1 MSDVY
6 LKAYHGGLG
15 DALQFSTLPEQFAKQ
30 QGRKTYILEDAP
42 FRNSGIY
49 DLVWDKNP
57 YVLGKKAGIW
67 NAGDIPEIP
76 YQQLVADGKGILT
89 NDAIPNHIAN
99 EELFHGLKPVNNY
112 PKVYYEPENHTHIK
126 DIFIVDFTSTSVND
140 NKEQVI
146 NYLNKIRNEY
156 PDRKFVSVYFTDI
169 TPTKDL
175 SDDIKFDGY
184 IEVEN
189 IFRYCDLI
197 SSVYGYVSLHSG
209 GTHLSSAL
217 KEYSPD
223 LKSICILS
231 KEWYNEHE
239 VLDNHFLFDN
249 IEYLKY

>member
-1 MSDVY
+1 M
-6 LKAYHGGLG
+6 
-15 DALQFSTLPEQFAKQ
+15 
-30 QGRKTYILEDAP
+30 
-42 FRNSGIY
+42 
-49 DLVWDKNP
+49 
-57 YVLGKKAGIW
+57 
-67 NAGDIPEIP
+67 
-76 YQQLVADGKGILT
+76 
-89 NDAIPNHIAN
+89 
-99 EELFHGLKPVNNY
+99 
-112 PKVYYEPENHTHIK
+112 
-126 DIFIVDFTSTSVND
+126 
-140 NKEQVI
+140 
-146 NYLNKIRNEY
+146 
-156 PDRKFVSVYFTDI
+156 SVYFTDI

-217 KEYSPD
+217 KEYSPN

-249 IEYLKY
+249 IKYLKY

>member
-1 MSDVY
+1 MSNVY
-6 LKAYHGGLG
+6 LKAWHGGLG
-15 DALQFSTLPEQFAKQ
+15 DALQFSTLPEEFSKQ

-49 DLVWDKNP
+49 DLVWGQNP
-57 YVLGKKAGIW
+57 FVLGKRKGTW
-67 NAGDIPEIP
+67 NAGDLPEIP
-76 YQQLVADGKGILT
+76 YRKDGFLDINGTGNMISNWEK
-89 NDAIPNHIAN
+89 
-99 EELFHGLKPVNNY
+99 FHGLKPKNKY
-112 PKVYYEPENHTHIK
+112 PKIYYHPEKHDDMR
-126 DIFIVDFTSTSVND
+126 DIFIVDFSSTTVSDDPVKLSEILEILRKEYSDKKFISVEFSD
-140 NKEQVI
+140 I
-146 NYLNKIRNEY
+146 NVKKCFNN
-156 PDRKFVSVYFTDI
+156 
-169 TPTKDL
+169 
-175 SDDIKFDGY
+175 DIKFDGY

-217 KEYSPD
+217 KEYSPN

-249 IEYLKY
+249 IKYLKY

>member
-6 LKAYHGGLG
+6 LKAWHGGLG
-15 DALQFSTLPEQFAKQ
+15 DALQFSTLPEEFLKQ
-30 QGRKTYILEDAP
+30 QDRKTYIVADAP
-42 FRNSGIY
+42 FRNEGIY

-57 YVLGKKAGIW
+57 FVHGKKFGDW
-67 NAGDIPEIP
+67 NAGDLPSIP
-76 YQQLVADGKGILT
+76 YREDGFL
-89 NDAIPNHIAN
+89 
-99 EELFHGLKPVNNY
+99 EENGTRNMISNWEKFHGLQPINKY
-112 PKVYYEPENHTHIK
+112 PKIYYEPEKNK
-126 DIFIVDFTSTSVND
+126 DVKDLFIVDFTSTTVSDSKEDVIKCLDQLRND
-140 NKEQVI
+140 
-146 NYLNKIRNEY
+146 YS
-156 PDRKFVSVYFTDI
+156 DRKFVSVSFEDI

-217 KEYSPD
+217 KEYSPN

>member
-1 MSDVY
+1 MSDVI
-6 LKAYHGGLG
+6 LAAFHGGLG
-15 DALQFSTLPEQFAKQ
+15 DNLQFSTLPEEFHKQ
-30 QGRKTYILEDAP
+30 QGRDTYIWSQAS
-42 FRNSGIY
+42 FRNQEIY
-49 DLVWDKNP
+49 DLVWGHNP
-57 YVLGKKAGIW
+57 YVKGIKDGDW
-67 NAGDIPEIP
+67 SAGDTPDRHRVIESDCISNWEA
-76 YQQLVADGKGILT
+76 L
-89 NDAIPNHIAN
+89 
-99 EELFHGLKPVNNY
+99 HGLKPTNKY
-112 PKVYYEPENHTHIK
+112 PKIYYEPEKDKDIK
-126 DIFIVDFTSTSVND
+126 DLFIVDFTTTTESDS
-140 NKEQVI
+140 KEDLIKSLEQ
-146 NYLNKIRNEY
+146 IRNEY

>member
-6 LKAYHGGLG
+6 LKAWHGGLG
-15 DALQFSTLPEQFAKQ
+15 DALQFSTLPEEFSKQ
-30 QGRKTYILEDAP
+30 QERKTYIVADAP
-42 FRNSGIY
+42 FRNEGIY

-57 YVLGKKAGIW
+57 FVHGKKFGDW
-67 NAGDIPEIP
+67 NAGDLPTIP
-76 YQQLVADGKGILT
+76 YRENGFLEENGTG
-89 NDAIPNHIAN
+89 NMIPNW
-99 EELFHGLKPVNNY
+99 EKFHGLKPTNKY
-112 PKVYYEPENHTHIK
+112 PKVYYEPEK
-126 DIFIVDFTSTSVND
+126 DKDVKDLIIVDFTSTTVSD
-140 NKEQVI
+140 TKQEVI
-146 NYLNKIRNEY
+146 KCLDQIRNEY
-156 PDRKFVSVYFTDI
+156 PDRKFVSVSFEDI

-217 KEYSPD
+217 KEYSPN

>member
-6 LKAYHGGLG
+6 LKAWHGGLG
-15 DALQFSTLPEQFAKQ
+15 DALQFSTLPEEFSKQ
-30 QGRKTYILEDAP
+30 QKRKTYIVADAP
-42 FRNSGIY
+42 FRNEGIY
-49 DLVWDKNP
+49 DLVWEKNP
-57 YVLGKKAGIW
+57 FVHGKKFGDW
-67 NAGDIPEIP
+67 NAGDLPSIP
-76 YQQLVADGKGILT
+76 YRQDGFLDENGT
-89 NDAIPNHIAN
+89 GNMIPNW
-99 EELFHGLKPVNNY
+99 EKFHGLKPTNKY
-112 PKVYYEPENHTHIK
+112 PKVYYEPEKEK
-126 DIFIVDFTSTSVND
+126 DVKDLIIVDFTSTTVND
-140 NKEQVI
+140 NKEEVVKC
-146 NYLNKIRNEY
+146 LNQIRNEY
-156 PDRKFVSVYFTDI
+156 PDRKFVSVSFADI
-169 TPTKDL
+169 VPTRDL

-217 KEYSPD
+217 KQYSSN

-249 IEYLKY
+249 IEYMRY